1 MSLQDTISPK
11 EVMPRLEG
19 KVAVVFGAARG
30 IGREIVRQFVAE
42 GAFVHAS
49 DLLPLEPGN
58 EPESSLRSAIVD
70 ASDPGAVTVFLD
82 AVMAHS
88 GHVDIL
94 VNNAGI
100 HLPKSVVDT
109 TPEEFDRIFAVNV
122 KPAYLACRYLLPSML
137 AQGRGSIIN
146 TSSNG
151 GVMGRPGDPLYNAS
165 KHAVVGLTKSLAV
178 AYAQQGIRVNAV
190 CPGAIDTPMLRASV
204 SGFGTPEEMVRQFV
218 ANTPM
223 ARVAHASEVAAA
235 VVFLASDESPFINGV
250 ALPIDGAKSA
260 GQLTPDRYRTDF
272 TINTSYD

>member
-1 MSLQDTISPK
+1 
-11 EVMPRLEG
+11 MPRLEG

-42 GAFVHAS
+42 GAFVHAA

-70 ASDPGAVTVFLD
+70 ASDPARVTAFLD
-82 AVMAHS
+82 GVMAHS

-100 HLPKSVVDT
+100 HLPKSVVES

-137 AQGRGSIIN
+137 ERGRGSIIN

-151 GVMGRPGDPLYNAS
+151 GIMGRPADPLYNAS

-204 SGFGTPEEMVRQFV
+204 SGSATPDEMVRRAV
-218 ANTPM
+218 ASAPM
-223 ARVAHASEVAAA
+223 ARVAQASEVAAA

-250 ALPIDGAKSA
+250 ALPIDGGKSA
-260 GQLTPDRYRTDF
+260 GQLTADRYRTDF

>member
-1 MSLQDTISPK
+1 
-11 EVMPRLEG
+11 MPRLEG

-42 GAFVHAS
+42 GAFVHAA
-49 DLLPLEPGN
+49 DLLPLEPGT

-70 ASDPGAVTVFLD
+70 ASDPEPVAAFLD
-82 AVMAHS
+82 SVMAHS
-88 GHVDIL
+88 GYVDVL

-100 HLPKSVVDT
+100 HLPKSVVES

-137 AQGRGSIIN
+137 ERGRGSIIN

-151 GVMGRPGDPLYNAS
+151 GIMGRPADPLYNAS
-165 KHAVVGLTKSLAV
+165 KHAIIGLTKSLAV

-204 SGFGTPEEMVRQFV
+204 SGSVSPEDVVRRAV
-218 ANTPM
+218 ASAPM

-260 GQLTPDRYRTDF
+260 GQLTADRYRTDF